1 MTETLFKIKLKS
13 KDLFI
18 LSSDI
23 EEAAWQ
29 GVELSREHHSEL
41 VDIIPVDE
49 TNG

>member
-1 MTETLFKIKLKS
+1 MTETLFKIKLKREN
-13 KDLFI
+13 LFVVA
-18 LSSDI
+18 SDI

-29 GVELSREHHSEL
+29 AVELSREHHSEL